1 MGLSPRHGT
10 NRESNKA
17 YTGGINMGTFAFK
30 MPDIGEGVVE
40 GEVVEWMVAVG
51 DVVKEDDPILSVMTD
66 KATVEIPSPVDGK
79 VTKVIGEAGDI
90 LPVGV
95 VCIEFEVD
103 GAGNASAS
111 EEAPTKKEAEPAKEE
126 PKATPAPTPAPKAAA
141 ETPPAPTPAP
151 AMAPVPR
158 APGTKALASPAVRQ
172 RAREANISL
181 DHVSGSG
188 PAGRISHADL
198 DTHIAGGASG
208 ASRSAPVGGRARV
221 QLNGTE
227 AMKVIGLRRKIA
239 DSMIAS
245 YSTIPHFS
253 YFEEVDVTA
262 LEELRQHL
270 NATRPEGAPKLTYLP
285 FIMQA
290 LVRALAERPE
300 CNALYDDEANIVTRH
315 EAINLGIAT
324 QTDRGLFVPVVKHVE
339 AMDIWQSA
347 TEMGRVTSATRDG
360 KAGVEDL
367 SGSTF
372 TITSLGRLGG
382 LGATP
387 IINKPEVGILG
398 VHNAKDRAVVRNG
411 AVVIRRMM
419 NLSSSWDHRV
429 VDGHDGATLVQLVK
443 TYLEN
448 PATIFM

>member
-1 MGLSPRHGT
+1 
-10 NRESNKA
+10 
-17 YTGGINMGTFAFK
+17 MGTFAFK

-51 DVVKEDDPILSVMTD
+51 DSVKEDDPILSVMTD

-103 GAGNASAS
+103 GDGNASAS
-111 EEAPTKKEAEPAKEE
+111 APAPEAKAE
-126 PKATPAPTPAPKAAA
+126 PTPAPEPKAEPAPA
-141 ETPPAPTPAP
+141 PAPTPAP
-151 AMAPVPR
+151 AAVPAPAPAVVER

-172 RAREANISL
+172 RARQANVDL
-181 DHVSGSG
+181 NFVAGSG

-198 DTHIAGGASG
+198 DAHIAGGANG
-208 ASRSAPVGGRARV
+208 ASRARPMGASARV
-221 QLNGTE
+221 EKNGTE
-227 AMKVIGLRRKIA
+227 DIKVIGLRRKIA
-239 DSMIAS
+239 EGMVSS

-290 LVRALAERPE
+290 LVKALDERPE
-300 CNALYDDEANIVTRH
+300 CNALYDDDSNVVTRH

-339 AMDIWQSA
+339 AMDIWQAA
-347 TEMGRVTSATRDG
+347 TEMTRVTSATRDG
-360 KAGVEDL
+360 KATADDL

-398 VHNAKDRAVVRNG
+398 VHNAKDRAVVKDGNI
-411 AVVIRRMM
+411 VIRRIM

-429 VDGHDGATLVQLVK
+429 VDGHDGASLVQLIK
-443 TYLEN
+443 SYLDH

>member
-1 MGLSPRHGT
+1 M
-10 NRESNKA
+10 
-17 YTGGINMGTFAFK
+17 NMGTFAFK

-51 DVVKEDDPILSVMTD
+51 DTVKEDDPILSVMTD
-66 KATVEIPSPVDGK
+66 KATVEIPSPVDGT
-79 VTKVIGEAGDI
+79 VTKVVGEAGDI

-111 EEAPTKKEAEPAKEE
+111 DDAPAAKEAPAPAAKESKPE
-126 PKATPAPTPAPKAAA
+126 PTPEVAPAPTPAPKAAA
-141 ETPPAPTPAP
+141 TPAP
-151 AMAPVPR
+151 AAAPVAR

-181 DHVSGSG
+181 DHVAGSG

-198 DTHIAGGASG
+198 DAHIAGGASG
-208 ASRSAPVGGRARV
+208 ASRAAPMGGRARTE
-221 QLNGTE
+221 LNGTE

-245 YSTIPHFS
+245 YSSIPYFS
-253 YFEEVDVTA
+253 YFEEVDVTS

-290 LVRALAERPE
+290 LVKALAQRPE
-300 CNALYDDEANIVTRH
+300 CSALYDDEANVVTRH

-347 TEMGRVTSATRDG
+347 TEMGRVTGATRDG

-367 SGSTF
+367 TGSTF

-398 VHNAKDRAVVRNG
+398 VHNAKDRAVVRDG

-429 VDGHDGATLVQLVK
+429 VDGHDGASLVQLVK